1 MYVQDQSSLNFEN
14 DIQTQTQID
23 MSENDKTQ
31 VIHKNRKTIY
41 VYFKISDTK

>member
-1 MYVQDQSSLNFEN
+1 MQDQSSLNFVN
-14 DIQTQTQID
+14 DNQTQTQID
-23 MSENDKTQ
+23 MREYDKTQ